1 MAQLGSGPLG
11 QYTSPGGLTIQ
22 ERLSESSLEQAM
34 EDAPWRFGG
43 LRVAPYLGLRR
54 AQYHNNVFATSQV
67 SGDEVSDLTATLGA
81 GFDAYLK
88 TGNHVFYRFE
98 VQPDYVFWAD
108 LDERNQV
115 IGRYS
120 AGVHTFFNRLTF
132 GVTGRRYETERIET
146 SEFAQPVTS
155 LQQGLGAN
163 LGLRLSSRFSLAFA
177 GDLSE
182 LEYRSES
189 EGDPRVPQ
197 FSRLDREQT
206 TGSASVVWT
215 LPNGLELG
223 AGWQVT
229 RAEFDQ
235 GARALSTDG
244 SGPRISLYG
253 DGNKVDFQV
262 ELFQSTLEPRGESLF
277 PEREVEGGRVE
288 TSFDTGS
295 RIDFALYG
303 QRNQL
308 FTLDESFSDFTHMR
322 YGVRLRI
329 PFGDRVSINLFAETG
344 EDDYESLTPDA
355 LRRTD
360 DAFSWGANVGLPLP
374 RAFPERLGLQ
384 LGYRHTELDSNLP
397 GLDREFGGP
406 IFNLSYSIGFTEK
419 LWE

>member
-1 MAQLGSGPLG
+1 M
-11 QYTSPGGLTIQ
+11 Q
-22 ERLSESSLEQAM
+22 ERLSETSLEQAM
-34 EDAPWRFGG
+34 EDARWRFGG
-43 LRVAPYLGLRR
+43 LRVAPYLGIRQ
-54 AQYHNNVFATSQV
+54 AQYHDNVFAV
-67 SGDEVSDLTATLGA
+67 SEGAGDKTSDLTVTLGA
-81 GFDAYLK
+81 GFDAFLK
-88 TGNHVFYRFE
+88 TGSHVFYRFE

-108 LDERNQV
+108 LDERNQA

-155 LQQGLGAN
+155 LREGVGAN
-163 LGLRLSSRFSLAFA
+163 LGLRLSSRFSLAFS

-182 LEYRSES
+182 LGYRSES

-215 LPNGLELG
+215 LPNSLELG
-223 AGWQVT
+223 AGWQVS

-235 GARALSTDG
+235 DARALSVDG

-253 DGNKVDFQV
+253 DGNKVDFRV

-277 PEREVEGGRVE
+277 PERDVEGGRIE

-295 RIDFALYG
+295 RINLSLYG

-308 FTLDESFSDFTHMR
+308 FTLDESYSDFTYMR

-329 PFGDRVSINLFAETG
+329 PFGDRVSLNLFTQMG
-344 EDDYESLTPDA
+344 EDDYETLTPDA
-355 LRRTD
+355 PSRTD
-360 DAFSWGANVGLPLP
+360 DAFSWGASLQVPLP
-374 RAFPERLGLQ
+374 RAFPEGLRLQ
-384 LGYRHTELDSNLP
+384 LGYRRTELDSNLP

-406 IFNLSYSIGFTEK
+406 IFNLSYSIGFAQK
-419 LWE
+419 LLWE